1 MNLSKEFDG
10 ATVLITGGTGTFGS
24 RFAKVILNEFDVER
38 VIIFSRDE
46 LKQHQMQLDPFFS
59 NDSRMRWFLGDI
71 RDKERLALALR
82 VGVDYIVHAAALK
95 QVPALEY
102 NPFEAVKTNIIGSQ
116 NVIET
121 AMGANVK
128 KVIALST
135 DKAAA
140 PINLYGA
147 TKLAADK
154 LFIAANSYTGTG
166 GTKFAVVR
174 YGNVM
179 GSRGSVIPYLIEKRE
194 SGTLPITNPEM
205 TRFSITLDAGIRFV
219 LEAFSRIRSGEIFVP
234 KLPSYRLRDVASAV
248 GPECKIQ
255 ITGIRP
261 GEKMHEEMITKSDAR
276 NTLDLDDC
284 YIMVPDKSLVWGT
297 IQDYR
302 LITGGKSV
310 PDEFSYSSENNPDFL
325 SVMEIRELIST
336 KFNSGSVFED
346 WL

>member
-1 MNLSKEFDG
+1 MELSTEFNG
-10 ATVLITGGTGTFGS
+10 ATVLITGGTGSFGS

-46 LKQHQMQLDPFFS
+46 LKQHQMQLDPLFA
-59 NDSRMRWFLGDI
+59 NDSRVRWFLGDI
-71 RDKERLALALR
+71 RDKERLALAMR
-82 VGVDYIVHAAALK
+82 VGVDYIVHSAALK

-116 NVIET
+116 NVIEA
-121 AMGANVK
+121 AMEANVK

-140 PINLYGA
+140 PVNLYGA

-154 LFIAANSYTGTG
+154 LFIAANSYTGTQ

-179 GSRGSVIPYLIEKRE
+179 GSRGSVIPYLIERKE
-194 SGTLPITNPEM
+194 SGTLPITNPGM
-205 TRFSITLDAGIRFV
+205 TRFSITLDAGVRFV
-219 LEAFSRIRSGEIFVP
+219 LEAFPRIRSGEIFVP
-234 KLPSYRLRDVASAV
+234 KLPSYRLQDVASAV
-248 GPECKIQ
+248 GPDCKIQ

-261 GEKMHEEMITKSDAR
+261 GEKMHEEMITRSDAR

-284 YIMVPDKSLVWGT
+284 YVMVPDKSLVWGT

-302 LITGGKSV
+302 RITGGKSV

-325 SVMEIRELIST
+325 SVKEIRELIST
-336 KFNSGSVFED
+336 NFDSSSVFED
-346 WL
+346 